1 MSMRT
6 SGTSKFLVTFQINY
20 FRDLKLLGGCIE
32 SEDPEED
39 EVGFT
44 MIGGDEYFTID
55 EKGCLHTTWADTEDW
70 IDREVHAL
78 QEVTST
84 GDKFIRIS
92 VQAYEKR

>member
-1 MSMRT
+1 MSMKISET
-6 SGTSKFLVTFQINY
+6 NKFLVIFLFFFYKTV
-20 FRDLKLLGGCIE
+20 LLGGCIE

-44 MIGGDEYFTID
+44 MIGGNEYFTID
-55 EKGCLHTTWADTEDW
+55 ENGCLQTTSADTEDW

-84 GDKFIRIS
+84 GDRFIRIS
-92 VQAYEKR
+92 IQAYEKR